1 MLLCFVALS
10 IFFAFL
16 NLIKPSRNDSNFDPD
31 ESHYVT
37 NNELSSNFSV
47 DHKIG
52 LNISLPIDQN
62 LTMDEEIDALFN
74 QINPYNDWLISV
86 NFESENNFIQNPSNY
101 GIRIIDTLPE
111 LGIVRFSVFQNRQAL
126 PFINEMLVHDKLGV
140 NIPLRQPLPPRT
152 DFNTES
158 QPFNNSF
165 IEWLGGSKS
174 RVGLGRGVRVAVID
188 SGIDISHPAL
198 QGVSIQERFSVPELG
213 SVPSES
219 LNPHGTAIASIIAS
233 STMSYSGVAPGSEIL
248 SYRVIDDIG
257 ETNSFAVAT
266 AIVSAVEDG
275 AHLINLSLGGRES
288 SEVLKKAVSYSLG
301 KGVPIV
307 AAVGNDGVGLVNYPA
322 AYDGVIGVTSV
333 STNGRV
339 SDFANYGEGVDFAA
353 PGTGVLTAWESF
365 EMARF
370 SGTSISSAIVTG
382 ALAMELSRRPN
393 LTPLELKQILIN
405 FSNEAEEPGHDLV
418 SGYGVVSLSRLE
430 NQGNLSYSDP
440 AIVGY
445 NFEHLNGL
453 NSGTVPFEVM
463 VQNQG
468 NTWLNNLTL
477 HVDYLDISRSTKIDN
492 LGPGQV
498 RVETLYL
505 QGHQIEG
512 EIEINSRLKLSE
524 NIQDNRPE
532 NNQRNSLIELR

>member
-37 NNELSSNFSV
+37 NNKLSSNFSV
-47 DHKIG
+47 DHKMG

-62 LTMDEEIDALFN
+62 LIMDKEIDTLFN

-101 GIRIIDTLPE
+101 GIRIIDILPE

-152 DFNTES
+152 DFKIEGE
-158 QPFNNSF
+158 PFNNSF

-174 RVGLGRGVRVAVID
+174 RAGLGRGVRVAVID
-188 SGIDISHPAL
+188 SGIDISHPVL
-198 QGVSIQERFSVPELG
+198 QGVSIQERYSVPELD
-213 SVPSES
+213 SVPEGS

-233 STMSYSGVAPGSEIL
+233 STTSYSGVAPGSEIL
-248 SYRVIDDIG
+248 SYRVIDDSG
-257 ETNSFAVAT
+257 ETNSFAVAS

-288 SEVLKKAVSYSLG
+288 SEVLEKAVSYSLG
-301 KGVPIV
+301 KGVSIV

-393 LTPLELKQILIN
+393 LTPLELEKILIN
-405 FSNEAEEPGHDLV
+405 YSNETEELGHDLV

-430 NQGNLSYSDP
+430 NQGNLSYTDP

-445 NFEHLNGL
+445 NFEYLNGL

-477 HVDYLDISRSTKIDN
+477 QVDYLDISRSTKIDN
-492 LGPGQV
+492 LGPGKV

-512 EIEINSRLKLSE
+512 EIEINSRLKLSG